1 MYPNGV
7 TGYKFEE
14 VCDYYLR
21 AGFGC
26 GNVLYFI
33 GNLDVWNG
41 LPADL
46 QDVILEVFAEYQDL
60 NVEHLA
66 ADEAA
71 SLKVMEKAGVQI
83 LEITEEER
91 AKWMNSIGDP
101 AAQPIEDMVKAG
113 LPGKDF
119 FAQ

>member
-41 LPADL
+41 LPA
-46 QDVILEVFAEYQDL
+46 IC
-60 NVEHLA
+60 
-66 ADEAA
+66 
-71 SLKVMEKAGVQI
+71 KM
-83 LEITEEER
+83 
-91 AKWMNSIGDP
+91 
-101 AAQPIEDMVKAG
+101 
-113 LPGKDF
+113 
-119 FAQ
+119 

>member
-1 MYPNGV
+1 MV
-7 TGYKFEE
+7 
-14 VCDYYLR
+14 
-21 AGFGC
+21 
-26 GNVLYFI
+26 
-33 GNLDVWNG
+33 
-41 LPADL
+41 
-46 QDVILEVFAEYQDL
+46 
-60 NVEHLA
+60 
-66 ADEAA
+66 
-71 SLKVMEKAGVQI
+71 KAGVQI